1 MSMQLLKEN
10 LSTGFF
16 RYNYC
21 AILENF
27 DKHCAM
33 SIEELKEAV
42 KAKSEE
48 LELALALK
56 MPYTELRAIYQELK
70 ELRFQMV
77 QIEYNLQQAE

>member
-1 MSMQLLKEN
+1 
-10 LSTGFF
+10 
-16 RYNYC
+16 
-21 AILENF
+21 
-27 DKHCAM
+27 M